1 MTDPSPAAPYRLG
14 TRRGLEAC
22 ASLRGTYAV
31 LALGPLLGGFVAALA
46 DGHPLGEAVRRGC
59 AAAEANALHPGQAMV
74 DPADLIRILP
84 AITMERIDA

>member
-1 MTDPSPAAPYRLG
+1 MTDPSPASPYRLG

-22 ASLRGTYAV
+22 ASPRGTYAV
-31 LALGPLLGGFVAALA
+31 L
-46 DGHPLGEAVRRGC
+46 
-59 AAAEANALHPGQAMV
+59 ALHPGQAMV